1 MSCLLIFLHP
11 FCETQKQKFILVY
24 ELLYTT
30 LLLALYYVTSLRNP
44 VCTVHPL
51 IAPPRNISMIFYK
64 TSSLSSIFTVTA
76 KLPSYRIQIPLS
88 TLVSIRMVDQT
99 LNSLSTVPLST
110 FVIFINPFCR
120 PKNSR
125 RGCFWVASC
134 SNVSSWSLV

>member
-1 MSCLLIFLHP
+1 MIRFAKRQ
-11 FCETQKQKFILVY
+11 EQKFTLVC
-24 ELLYTT
+24 ELLYTM

-44 VCTVHPL
+44 MCTLHPL

-64 TSSLSSIFTVTA
+64 TSSLSSIFTVAA
-76 KLPSYRIQIPLS
+76 KPPSYRIQIPLS

-99 LNSLSTVPLST
+99 LNSHLSQYLPL
-110 FVIFINPFCR
+110 VIFINPFCR

-125 RGCFWVASC
+125 RGCFWGASC